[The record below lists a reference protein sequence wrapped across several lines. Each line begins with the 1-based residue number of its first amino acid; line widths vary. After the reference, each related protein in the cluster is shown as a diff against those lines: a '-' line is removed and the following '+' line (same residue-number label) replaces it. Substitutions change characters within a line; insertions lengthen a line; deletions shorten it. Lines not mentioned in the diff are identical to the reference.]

1 MESLTE
7 FWAIVVDV
15 WNNAAFG
22 VNFGRIVA
30 GVGAF
35 AVFLVVRRLFARFVI
50 SWLKRLASRTAT
62 EFDDHI
68 IDALEKPLRFMPI
81 VFGFFIAAE
90 VLQLEGSFDIIA
102 TKFTRS
108 LVTLTLFWGVI
119 SLVEPLSFL
128 FGRLK
133 DLFSETMVSWFV
145 KAIKILFM
153 FIAAAAILDVWGIK
167 IGPILAGLGLFG
179 LAGALAAQDLLKNL
193 LSGVLV
199 MAERRFQVGD
209 WIRVDGVVEGTVET
223 IGFRST
229 AVRQFDKAL
238 VQVPNSALADN
249 AVINFSAMTH
259 RRIYWKIGVIYATS
273 VDQLRYIRDEIE
285 AYILNN
291 DDFAKPP
298 EVLTFVRIDSF
309 GDSSIDI
316 MLYCFTKTTVWG
328 EWLAVKER
336 LAYRVKE
343 IVAEAKSS
351 FAFPSTSLYV
361 ESLPG
366 DQPELFQPP
375 SGSGTSGTAATIES
389 SGLASRSSTDAAS
402 TTRREVS

>member
-1 MESLTE
+1 MDSLIE

-15 WNNAAFG
+15 WRNAAFG
-22 VNFGRIVA
+22 ANFGRIVI

-50 SWLKRLASRTAT
+50 SWLKRLAARTAT
-62 EFDDHI
+62 ELDDRA
-68 IDALEKPLRFMPI
+68 IDALEKPLRFVPI
-81 VFGFFIAAE
+81 VFGFFIATE
-90 VLQLEGSFDIIA
+90 VLQLEGSFDVIA
-102 TKFTRS
+102 AKLTRS

-119 SLVEPLSFL
+119 SLVEPMSFL
-128 FGRLK
+128 LGRLK
-133 DLFSETMVSWFV
+133 DLFSETMVAWFV
-145 KAIKILFM
+145 KAIKILFI
-153 FIAAAAILDVWGIK
+153 FIGAAAILDAWGIE

-193 LSGVLV
+193 LSGVLIL
-199 MAERRFQVGD
+199 AERRFQVGD

-238 VQVPNSALADN
+238 VQVPNTSLADH
-249 AVINFSAMTH
+249 AAINFSKMTH
-259 RRIYWKIGVIYATS
+259 RRIYWKIGVVYATT

-298 EVLTFVRIDSF
+298 EVSTFVRIDGF

-343 IVAEAKSS
+343 IVSEAGSS

-366 DQPELFQPP
+366 DQPEAFQPP
-375 SGSGTSGTAATIES
+375 AGRGPAAGAANVESLGSAP
-389 SGLASRSSTDAAS
+389 DAPGDGGAI
-402 TTRREVS
+402 

>member
-1 MESLTE
+1 MESLIE

-22 VNFGRIVA
+22 TSLGRIVI
-30 GVGAF
+30 
-35 AVFLVVRRLFARFVI
+35 AVVVLALFMVIRRLFARFII
-50 SWLKRLASRTAT
+50 SWLKRLATKTASDI
-62 EFDDHI
+62 DDRA
-68 IDALEKPLRFMPI
+68 IDALEKPLRFVLI
-81 VFGFFIAAE
+81 VFGFFIATE
-90 VLQLEGSFDIIA
+90 ILQLEGTFDVVASKI
-102 TKFTRS
+102 TRS
-108 LVTLTLFWGVI
+108 LVTLTLFWGII

-128 FGRLK
+128 LGRFK
-133 DLFSETMVSWFV
+133 DLFSDTMVSWFV

-193 LSGVLV
+193 LSGVLIL
-199 MAERRFQVGD
+199 AERRFQNGD

-238 VQVPNSALADN
+238 VQVPNTELADN
-249 AVINFSAMTH
+249 AVINFSRMTH
-259 RRIYWKIGVIYATS
+259 RRIYWKIGVIYGTS
-273 VDQLRYIRDEIE
+273 IEQLRYIRDEIE
-285 AYILNN
+285 TYILNH

-298 EVLTFVRIDSF
+298 EVSTFVRIDSF

-316 MLYCFTKTTVWG
+316 MVYCFTKTTVWG
-328 EWLAVKER
+328 EWLAAKER
-336 LAYRVKE
+336 LAYRIKD
-343 IVAEAKSS
+343 IVAEAKSD

-361 ESLPG
+361 ESYPS
-366 DQPELFQPP
+366 DQPEIFEPP
-375 SGSGTSGTAATIES
+375 MARSSGGGAAIVETSGATA
-389 SGLASRSSTDAAS
+389 DAAS
-402 TTRREVS
+402 EGDGA

>member
-1 MESLTE
+1 MDSLIE

-15 WNNAAFG
+15 WSNAAFG
-22 VNFGRIVA
+22 ASFGRIVI

-35 AVFLVVRRLFARFVI
+35 ALFLVVRHLFARFVI
-50 SWLKRLASRTAT
+50 GWLKRLAAKTTTEIDDRT
-62 EFDDHI
+62 
-68 IDALEKPLRFMPI
+68 IDALDKPLRFVPI
-81 VFGFFIAAE
+81 VFGFFIATE
-90 VLQLEGSFDIIA
+90 VLELQGSIDLIA
-102 TKFTRS
+102 GKITRS
-108 LVTLTLFWGVI
+108 LVTLTLFWGVV

-128 FGRLK
+128 LGRLK
-133 DLFSETMVSWFV
+133 DLFSQTMVSWFV

-153 FIAAAAILDVWGIK
+153 FIGVAAILDLWGIK

-199 MAERRFQVGD
+199 LAERRFQVGD

-238 VQVPNSALADN
+238 VQVPNAALADN
-249 AVINFSAMTH
+249 AVINFSKMTH
-259 RRIYWKIGVIYATS
+259 RRIYWKIGVVYGTT

-285 AYILNN
+285 AYILNG

-298 EVLTFVRIDSF
+298 EVSTFVRIDSF

-328 EWLAVKER
+328 EWLAAKER

-343 IVAEAKSS
+343 IVGEAKSE

-361 ESLPG
+361 ESYPD
-366 DQPELFQPP
+366 DQPEAFRAPA
-375 SGSGTSGTAATIES
+375 GSGPKTGAAIVESAGSTVDASGDGDGS
-389 SGLASRSSTDAAS
+389 
-402 TTRREVS
+402 

>member
-1 MESLTE
+1 MDSLIE
-7 FWAIVVDV
+7 FWTIVVDV

-22 VNFGRIVA
+22 TDFGRVVF

-50 SWLKRLASRTAT
+50 SWLKRLSSRTAT
-62 EFDDHI
+62 EFDDRTI
-68 IDALEKPLRFMPI
+68 GALEKPLRFVPI
-81 VFGFFIAAE
+81 VFGFFIATE
-90 VLQLEGSFDIIA
+90 VLQLEGSFDVIA
-102 TKFTRS
+102 AKLTRS

-128 FGRLK
+128 LGRLK
-133 DLFSETMVSWFV
+133 DLFSETMVAWFV

-153 FIAAAAILDVWGIK
+153 FIGAAAILGVWGIE

-199 MAERRFQVGD
+199 LAERRFQVGD

-238 VQVPNSALADN
+238 VQVPNASLADN
-249 AVINFSAMTH
+249 AVINFSEMTH
-259 RRIYWKIGVIYATS
+259 RRIYWKIGVVYGTT
-273 VDQLRYIRDEIE
+273 VDQLRYIRDQIE

-298 EVLTFVRIDSF
+298 EVSTFVRIDSF
-309 GDSSIDI
+309 GASSIDI

-343 IVAEAKSS
+343 IVAEAKSD

-366 DQPELFQPP
+366 DQPEVFQPP
-375 SGSGTSGTAATIES
+375 AGSGPAGGAAIVEASGSTAE
-389 SGLASRSSTDAAS
+389 ASADGDGDGA
-402 TTRREVS
+402 

>member
-1 MESLTE
+1 MDSLIE

-15 WNNAAFG
+15 WSNAAFG
-22 VNFGRIVA
+22 ASFGRIVM

-35 AVFLVVRRLFARFVI
+35 ALFLVVRHLFARFVI
-50 SWLKRLASRTAT
+50 GWLKRLAAKTTTEIDDRT
-62 EFDDHI
+62 
-68 IDALEKPLRFMPI
+68 IDALDKPLRFVPI
-81 VFGFFIAAE
+81 VFGFFIATE
-90 VLQLEGSFDIIA
+90 VLELQGSIDLIA
-102 TKFTRS
+102 GKITRS
-108 LVTLTLFWGVI
+108 LVTLTLFWGVV

-128 FGRLK
+128 LGRLK
-133 DLFSETMVSWFV
+133 DLFSQTMVSWFV

-153 FIAAAAILDVWGIK
+153 FIGVAAILDLWGIK

-199 MAERRFQVGD
+199 LAERRFQVGD

-238 VQVPNSALADN
+238 VQVPNAALADN
-249 AVINFSAMTH
+249 AVINFSKMTH
-259 RRIYWKIGVIYATS
+259 RRIYWKIGVVYGTT

-285 AYILNN
+285 AYILNG

-298 EVLTFVRIDSF
+298 EVSTFVRIDSF

-328 EWLAVKER
+328 EWLAAKER

-343 IVAEAKSS
+343 IVGEAKSE

-361 ESLPG
+361 ESYPD
-366 DQPELFQPP
+366 DQPEAFRPP
-375 SGSGTSGTAATIES
+375 AGSGPKTSAAIVQSAGSTVDA
-389 SGLASRSSTDAAS
+389 SGDGDGR
-402 TTRREVS
+402 

>member
-1 MESLTE
+1 MDSLTE
-7 FWAIVVDV
+7 FWVIVVDV
-15 WNNAAFG
+15 WSNAAFG
-22 VNFGRIVA
+22 ASFGRVVL

-50 SWLKRLASRTAT
+50 SWFKRLASRTAT
-62 EFDDHI
+62 ELDDRT
-68 IDALEKPLRFMPI
+68 IDALDKPLRFVPI
-81 VFGFFIAAE
+81 VFGFFFATE
-90 VLQLEGSFDIIA
+90 VLQLEGSFDLIA
-102 TKFTRS
+102 AKLTRS

-128 FGRLK
+128 MGRLK
-133 DLFSETMVSWFV
+133 ALFSETMVSWFV

-193 LSGVLV
+193 LSGVLIL
-199 MAERRFQVGD
+199 AERRFQVGD

-223 IGFRST
+223 ISFRST

-238 VQVPNSALADN
+238 VQVPNAMLADN
-249 AVINFSAMTH
+249 AVTNFSAMTH
-259 RRIYWKIGVIYATS
+259 RRIYWKIGVVYATT
-273 VDQLRYIRDEIE
+273 VDQLRHIRDEIE

-298 EVLTFVRIDSF
+298 EVSTFVRIDSF
-309 GDSSIDI
+309 GDSAIDI
-316 MLYCFTKTTVWG
+316 MVYCFTRTTVWG

-343 IVAEAKSS
+343 IVAEAGSE
-351 FAFPSTSLYV
+351 FAFPSTSIYV

-366 DQPELFQPP
+366 DQPEAFRPP
-375 SGSGTSGTAATIES
+375 AGSGPAGGAATVES
-389 SGLASRSSTDAAS
+389 PGSVSGASDDSA
-402 TTRREVS
+402 

>member
-1 MESLTE
+1 MDSLTE

-22 VNFGRIVA
+22 ASFGRVVL

-50 SWLKRLASRTAT
+50 SWLKRLAARTAT
-62 EFDDHI
+62 ELDDRT
-68 IDALEKPLRFMPI
+68 IDALDKPLRFVPI
-81 VFGFFIAAE
+81 VFGFFFATE
-90 VLQLEGSFDIIA
+90 VLQLEGSFDLIA
-102 TKFTRS
+102 AKLTRS
-108 LVTLTLFWGVI
+108 LVTLTLFWGII

-128 FGRLK
+128 MGRLK

-145 KAIKILFM
+145 KAIKILFI
-153 FIAAAAILDVWGIK
+153 FIAATAILDVWGIK

-193 LSGVLV
+193 LSGVLIL
-199 MAERRFQVGD
+199 AERRFQVGD

-238 VQVPNSALADN
+238 VQVPNALLADN
-249 AVINFSAMTH
+249 AVTNFSAMTH
-259 RRIYWKIGVIYATS
+259 RRIYWKIGVVYATT
-273 VDQLRYIRDEIE
+273 VDQLRHIRDEIE
-285 AYILNN
+285 AYILDN

-298 EVLTFVRIDSF
+298 EVLTFVRIDGF
-309 GDSSIDI
+309 GDSAIDI
-316 MLYCFTKTTVWG
+316 MLYCFTRTTVWG

-343 IVAEAKSS
+343 IVAEAGSD
-351 FAFPSTSLYV
+351 FAFPSTSIYV

-366 DQPELFQPP
+366 GQPEAFRPP
-375 SGSGTSGTAATIES
+375 AG
-389 SGLASRSSTDAAS
+389 SGLAGGAATVESLGSVSDASDDGA
-402 TTRREVS
+402 

>member
-1 MESLTE
+1 MDSLTE
-7 FWAIVVDV
+7 FWVIVVDV
-15 WNNAAFG
+15 WSNAAFG
-22 VNFGRIVA
+22 ASFGRVVL

-62 EFDDHI
+62 ELDDRT
-68 IDALEKPLRFMPI
+68 IDALDKPLRFVPI
-81 VFGFFIAAE
+81 VFGFFFATE
-90 VLQLEGSFDIIA
+90 VLQLEGSFDLIA
-102 TKFTRS
+102 AKLTRS

-128 FGRLK
+128 MGRLK
-133 DLFSETMVSWFV
+133 ALFSETMVSWFV

-193 LSGVLV
+193 LSGVLIL
-199 MAERRFQVGD
+199 AERRFQVGD

-223 IGFRST
+223 ISFRST

-238 VQVPNSALADN
+238 VQVPNAMLADN
-249 AVINFSAMTH
+249 AVTNFSAMTH
-259 RRIYWKIGVIYATS
+259 RRIYWKIGVVYATT
-273 VDQLRYIRDEIE
+273 VDQLRHIRDEIE

-298 EVLTFVRIDSF
+298 EVSTFVRIDSF
-309 GDSSIDI
+309 GDSAIDI
-316 MLYCFTKTTVWG
+316 MVYCFTRTTVWG

-343 IVAEAKSS
+343 IVAEAGSE
-351 FAFPSTSLYV
+351 FAFPSTSIYV

-366 DQPELFQPP
+366 DQPEAFRPP
-375 SGSGTSGTAATIES
+375 AGSGPAGGAATVES
-389 SGLASRSSTDAAS
+389 PGSVSGASDDSA
-402 TTRREVS
+402 

>member
-1 MESLTE
+1 MDSLIE
-7 FWAIVVDV
+7 FWAIVADA

-22 VNFGRIVA
+22 TNLGRIVV
-30 GVGAF
+30 GVGVF
-35 AVFLVVRRLFARFVI
+35 ALFLVIRRLFARIVI
-50 SWLKRLASRTAT
+50 SWLKRLTSRTTT
-62 EFDDHI
+62 EIDDRT
-68 IDALEKPLRFMPI
+68 IDALEKPLRFVFI
-81 VFGFFIAAE
+81 VFGFFIATE
-90 VLQLEGSFDIIA
+90 VLKLDGTIDVVA
-102 TKFTRS
+102 AKLTRS

-119 SLVEPLSFL
+119 SLIEPLSFL
-128 FGRLK
+128 LGRLK

-145 KAIKILFM
+145 KAIKILLM
-153 FIAAAAILDVWGIK
+153 FIAAAAILDVWGIE

-193 LSGVLV
+193 LSGVLIL
-199 MAERRFQVGD
+199 AERRFQIGD

-238 VQVPNSALADN
+238 VQVPNTALADN
-249 AVINFSAMTH
+249 AVTNFTAMTH
-259 RRIYWKIGVIYATS
+259 RRIYWKIGVVYGTS
-273 VDQLRYIRDEIE
+273 IDQLRYIRDEIE
-285 AYILNN
+285 AYILNG

-298 EVLTFVRIDSF
+298 EVSTFVRIDSF

-316 MLYCFTKTTVWG
+316 MVYCFTKTTVWG
-328 EWLAVKER
+328 EWLAAKER

-343 IVAEAKSS
+343 IVAEAKSD

-361 ESLPG
+361 ESYPS

-375 SGSGTSGTAATIES
+375 AGRGPASGAAIVEASGSTAEALGEGDGS
-389 SGLASRSSTDAAS
+389 
-402 TTRREVS
+402 

>member
-1 MESLTE
+1 MDSLTE
-7 FWAIVVDV
+7 FWVIVVDV
-15 WNNAAFG
+15 WSNAAFG
-22 VNFGRIVA
+22 ASFGRVVL

-50 SWLKRLASRTAT
+50 SWFKRLASRTAT
-62 EFDDHI
+62 ELDDRT
-68 IDALEKPLRFMPI
+68 IDALDKPLRFVPI
-81 VFGFFIAAE
+81 VFGFFFATE
-90 VLQLEGSFDIIA
+90 VLQLEGSFDLIA
-102 TKFTRS
+102 AKLTRS

-128 FGRLK
+128 MGRLK
-133 DLFSETMVSWFV
+133 ALFSETMVSWFV

-193 LSGVLV
+193 LSGVLIL
-199 MAERRFQVGD
+199 AERRFQVGD

-223 IGFRST
+223 ISFRST

-238 VQVPNSALADN
+238 VQVPNAMLADN
-249 AVINFSAMTH
+249 AVTNFSAMTH
-259 RRIYWKIGVIYATS
+259 RRIYWKIGVVYATT
-273 VDQLRYIRDEIE
+273 VDQLRHIRDEIE

-298 EVLTFVRIDSF
+298 EVSTFVRIDSF
-309 GDSSIDI
+309 GDSAIDI
-316 MLYCFTKTTVWG
+316 MVYCFTRTTVWG

-343 IVAEAKSS
+343 IVAEAGSE
-351 FAFPSTSLYV
+351 FAFPSTSIYV

-366 DQPELFQPP
+366 DQPEAFRPP
-375 SGSGTSGTAATIES
+375 AGSGPAGGAATVES
-389 SGLASRSSTDAAS
+389 PGSVSDASDDGA
-402 TTRREVS
+402 

>member
-1 MESLTE
+1 MESLIE

-15 WNNAAFG
+15 WRNAAFG
-22 VNFGRIVA
+22 ASFGRIVI

-35 AVFLVVRRLFARFVI
+35 ALFLVVRRLFARFVI
-50 SWLKRLASRTAT
+50 GWLKRLAAKTTTEIDDRT
-62 EFDDHI
+62 
-68 IDALEKPLRFMPI
+68 IDALDKPLRFVPI
-81 VFGFFIAAE
+81 VFGFFIATE
-90 VLQLEGSFDIIA
+90 VLELQGSIDLIA
-102 TKFTRS
+102 GKITRS
-108 LVTLTLFWGVI
+108 LVTLTLFWGVV

-128 FGRLK
+128 LGRLK
-133 DLFSETMVSWFV
+133 DLFSQTMVSWFV

-153 FIAAAAILDVWGIK
+153 FIGVAAILDLWGIK

-199 MAERRFQVGD
+199 LAERRFQVGD

-238 VQVPNSALADN
+238 VQVPNAALADN
-249 AVINFSAMTH
+249 AVINFSKMTH
-259 RRIYWKIGVIYATS
+259 RRIYWKIGVVYGTT

-285 AYILNN
+285 AYILNG

-298 EVLTFVRIDSF
+298 EVSTFVRIDSF

-328 EWLAVKER
+328 EWLAAKER

-343 IVAEAKSS
+343 IVGEAKSE

-361 ESLPG
+361 ESYPD
-366 DQPELFQPP
+366 DQPEAFRPP
-375 SGSGTSGTAATIES
+375 AGSGLKTGAAIVESAGSTVDASGDGDGS
-389 SGLASRSSTDAAS
+389 
-402 TTRREVS
+402 

>member
-1 MESLTE
+1 MDSLIE

-22 VNFGRIVA
+22 TSFGRIVI
-30 GVGAF
+30 GVGALALF
-35 AVFLVVRRLFARFVI
+35 MVIRRLFARFVI
-50 SWLKRLASRTAT
+50 SWLKRLSARTAT
-62 EFDDHI
+62 EFDDRT
-68 IDALEKPLRFMPI
+68 IDALEKPLRFVPI
-81 VFGFFIAAE
+81 VFGFFIATEA
-90 VLQLEGSFDIIA
+90 LQLEGSFDDIA
-102 TKFTRS
+102 AKITRS

-128 FGRLK
+128 LGRLK

-145 KAIKILFM
+145 KAIRILFM
-153 FIAAAAILDVWGIK
+153 FIGAAAILDVWGIE

-199 MAERRFQVGD
+199 LAERRFQVGD
-209 WIRVDGVVEGTVET
+209 WIRVDGVVEGTVEI

-238 VQVPNSALADN
+238 VQVPNSSLADN
-249 AVINFSAMTH
+249 AVINFSEMTH
-259 RRIYWKIGVIYATS
+259 RRIYWKIGVVYGTS
-273 VDQLRYIRDEIE
+273 VDQLRYIRDQIE

-298 EVLTFVRIDSF
+298 EVSTFVRIDSF

-343 IVAEAKSS
+343 IVAEAKSD
-351 FAFPSTSLYV
+351 FAFPSTSIYV

-366 DQPELFQPP
+366 DQPEVFQPP
-375 SGSGTSGTAATIES
+375 SGSGSAMGAAAVES
-389 SGLASRSSTDAAS
+389 SGSTAEASADGDGDGA
-402 TTRREVS
+402 

>member
-1 MESLTE
+1 MESLIE

-22 VNFGRIVA
+22 TNLGRIVV
-30 GVGAF
+30 GVGVF
-35 AVFLVVRRLFARFVI
+35 ALFLVIRRLFARFVI
-50 SWLKRLASRTAT
+50 SWLKRLTKRTT
-62 EFDDHI
+62 TDIDDRT
-68 IDALEKPLRFMPI
+68 IDALEKPLRFVPI
-81 VFGFFIAAE
+81 VFGFFIATE
-90 VLQLEGSFDIIA
+90 VLQLAGSFDILA
-102 TKFTRS
+102 AKLTRS

-119 SLVEPLSFL
+119 SLVEPLSLFL
-128 FGRLK
+128 GRLR
-133 DLFSETMVSWFV
+133 DLFSDTMISWFV

-153 FIAAAAILDVWGIK
+153 FIGAAAILDVWGIE

-199 MAERRFQVGD
+199 LAERRFHVGD

-238 VQVPNSALADN
+238 VQVPNTALADN
-249 AVINFSAMTH
+249 AVINFSQMTH
-259 RRIYWKIGVIYATS
+259 RRIYWKIGVVYGTS

-285 AYILNN
+285 AYILNGE
-291 DDFAKPP
+291 DFAKPP
-298 EVLTFVRIDSF
+298 EVSTFVRIDSF
-309 GDSSIDI
+309 GASSIDI

-328 EWLAVKER
+328 EWLAAKER

-351 FAFPSTSLYV
+351 FAFPSTSIYV
-361 ESLPG
+361 ESYPG
-366 DQPELFQPP
+366 DPPEIFQPP
-375 SGSGTSGTAATIES
+375 ADRGPTAAAAIIES
-389 SGLASRSSTDAAS
+389 SGSVAEASADGDGA
-402 TTRREVS
+402 

>member
-1 MESLTE
+1 MESLIE
-7 FWAIVVDV
+7 FWAIVADA

-22 VNFGRIVA
+22 ANLGRIVA
-30 GVGAF
+30 GVGILAL
-35 AVFLVVRRLFARFVI
+35 FLVVRRLFARFVI
-50 SWLKRLASRTAT
+50 SWVKRLTAKTAT
-62 EFDDHI
+62 EIDDRT
-68 IDALEKPLRFMPI
+68 IDALEKPLRFVLI
-81 VFGFFIAAE
+81 VFGFFIATE
-90 VLQLEGSFDIIA
+90 VLQLDGTFDVIA
-102 TKFTRS
+102 TKLTRS

-128 FGRLK
+128 LGRLK

-153 FIAAAAILDVWGIK
+153 FIGAAAILDVWGIE

-193 LSGVLV
+193 LSGVLIL
-199 MAERRFQVGD
+199 AERRFQIGD

-238 VQVPNSALADN
+238 VQVPNTALADN
-249 AVINFSAMTH
+249 AVINFTQMTH
-259 RRIYWKIGVIYATS
+259 RRIYWKIGVVYGTS

-285 AYILNN
+285 AYILGG

-298 EVLTFVRIDSF
+298 EVSTFVRIDSF

-316 MLYCFTKTTVWG
+316 MVYCFTKTTVWG
-328 EWLAVKER
+328 EWLAAKER

-343 IVAEAKSS
+343 IVAEAKSD

-361 ESLPG
+361 ESYPS
-366 DQPELFQPP
+366 DQPEAFQPP
-375 SGSGTSGTAATIES
+375 AGRGPSADAAIVDASGSTAEASGDGDGS
-389 SGLASRSSTDAAS
+389 
-402 TTRREVS
+402 

>member
-1 MESLTE
+1 MESLIE

-22 VNFGRIVA
+22 TSFGRIVA

-50 SWLKRLASRTAT
+50 SRLKRLSVRTAT
-62 EFDDHI
+62 EIDDYT
-68 IDALEKPLRFMPI
+68 IDALEKPLRFVSI
-81 VFGFFIAAE
+81 VFGFFIATE
-90 VLQLEGSFDIIA
+90 VLQLEGSSDVIA
-102 TKFTRS
+102 AKLTRS
-108 LVTLTLFWGVI
+108 LVTLSLFWGVI
-119 SLVEPLSFL
+119 SLIQPLSFL
-128 FGRLK
+128 MGRLR
-133 DLFSETMVSWFV
+133 DLFSKTMVAWLV
-145 KAIKILFM
+145 KAIKILFI
-153 FIAAAAILDVWGIK
+153 FIGAAAILDVWGIE

-199 MAERRFQVGD
+199 LAERRFQVGD
-209 WIRVDGVVEGTVET
+209 WIRVDGVVEGTVEA

-238 VQVPNSALADN
+238 AQVPNAELADN
-249 AVINFSAMTH
+249 AVINFSEMTH
-259 RRIYWKIGVIYATS
+259 RRIYWKIGVIYGTT
-273 VDQLRYIRDEIE
+273 VDQLRYIRDQIE
-285 AYILNN
+285 AYVLGS

-298 EVLTFVRIDSF
+298 EVSTFVRIDSF

-328 EWLAVKER
+328 EWLVIKEQ
-336 LAYRVKE
+336 LAYRIKE
-343 IVAEAKSS
+343 IVAESKSD
-351 FAFPSTSLYV
+351 FAFPSSSLYV

-366 DQPELFQPP
+366 DQPEVFQPP
-375 SGSGTSGTAATIES
+375 AGSGPGAGAAIVES
-389 SGLASRSSTDAAS
+389 SGSTAEVSTDGDC
-402 TTRREVS
+402 E

>member
-1 MESLTE
+1 MESLIE

-22 VNFGRIVA
+22 TSFGRLVA
-30 GVGAF
+30 GVGVF
-35 AVFLVVRRLFARFVI
+35 ALFLVVRRLFARFVI
-50 SWLKRLASRTAT
+50 SWLKRLASRTT
-62 EFDDHI
+62 SDIDDRTI
-68 IDALEKPLRFMPI
+68 GALDKPLRFVPV
-81 VFGFFIAAE
+81 VFGFFIATE
-90 VLQLEGSFDIIA
+90 VLELQGSFDLIA
-102 TKFTRS
+102 AKITRS
-108 LVTLTLFWGVI
+108 LVTVTLFWGVI
-119 SLVEPLSFL
+119 SLVEPLIYL
-128 FGRLK
+128 LGRLK
-133 DLFSETMVSWFV
+133 DIFSETIVSWIV
-145 KAIKILFM
+145 KAVKILFM
-153 FIAAAAILDVWGIK
+153 FIAAAAILDVWGIE

-199 MAERRFQVGD
+199 LAERRFNVGD

-238 VQVPNSALADN
+238 VQVPNSELADN
-249 AVINFSAMTH
+249 AVINFSQMTH
-259 RRIYWKIGVIYATS
+259 RRIYWKIGVVYGTT

-285 AYILNN
+285 AYILNT

-298 EVLTFVRIDSF
+298 EVSTFVRIDSF
-309 GDSSIDI
+309 GASSIDI

-343 IVAEAKSS
+343 IVEEAKSD

-361 ESLPG
+361 ETYPS
-366 DQPELFQPP
+366 DQPEVFQPP
-375 SGSGTSGTAATIES
+375 EGRRPTTGAANVETSGSTAEVAADDD
-389 SGLASRSSTDAAS
+389 AS
-402 TTRREVS
+402 

>member
-1 MESLTE
+1 MDSLTE

-22 VNFGRIVA
+22 ASFGRVVL

-50 SWLKRLASRTAT
+50 SWLKRLAARTAT
-62 EFDDHI
+62 ELDDRT
-68 IDALEKPLRFMPI
+68 IDALDKPLRFVPI
-81 VFGFFIAAE
+81 VFGFFFATE
-90 VLQLEGSFDIIA
+90 VLQLEGSFDLIA
-102 TKFTRS
+102 AKLTRS
-108 LVTLTLFWGVI
+108 LVTLTLFWGII

-128 FGRLK
+128 MGRLK

-145 KAIKILFM
+145 KAIKILFI
-153 FIAAAAILDVWGIK
+153 FIAATAILDVWGIK
-167 IGPILAGLGLFG
+167 IGPILAGIGLFG

-193 LSGVLV
+193 LSGVLIL
-199 MAERRFQVGD
+199 AERRFQVGD

-238 VQVPNSALADN
+238 VQVPNALLADN
-249 AVINFSAMTH
+249 AVTNFSAMTH
-259 RRIYWKIGVIYATS
+259 RRIYWKIGVVYATT
-273 VDQLRYIRDEIE
+273 VDQLRHIRDEIE
-285 AYILNN
+285 AYILDN

-298 EVLTFVRIDSF
+298 EVLTFVRIDGF
-309 GDSSIDI
+309 GDSAIDI
-316 MLYCFTKTTVWG
+316 MLYCFTRTTVWG

-343 IVAEAKSS
+343 IVAEAGSD
-351 FAFPSTSLYV
+351 FAFPSTSIYV

-366 DQPELFQPP
+366 GQPEAFRPP
-375 SGSGTSGTAATIES
+375 AG
-389 SGLASRSSTDAAS
+389 SGLAGGAATVESLGSVSDASDDGA
-402 TTRREVS
+402 